1 MAEAQDIPLQ
11 TLSRRGDY
19 STGASTIAISRAISK
34 VDDNIPV
41 GSETG
46 QGGSSSSPEHEGLSL
61 PPVDKGF
68 AAWSFVAAAF
78 MLETLVWGFGFT
90 YGVFQEYFLRHRT
103 FGDASE
109 AAIGAAGT
117 VALAIEYFEVLLVIL
132 ITQQWPHRTRLMMWC
147 SLALCCGSLLLASF
161 ATKVSHLI
169 LLQGILFG
177 IGGGGLYA
185 PVIIY
190 I

>member
-11 TLSRRGDY
+11 TLSRRGDH

-46 QGGSSSSPEHEGLSL
+46 QGGLSSSPEHEGLSL

-90 YGVFQEYFLRHRT
+90 YAPKF
-103 FGDASE
+103 
-109 AAIGAAGT
+109 
-117 VALAIEYFEVLLVIL
+117 
-132 ITQQWPHRTRLMMWC
+132 P
-147 SLALCCGSLLLASF
+147 
-161 ATKVSHLI
+161 
-169 LLQGILFG
+169 ILFSSTVSF
-177 IGGGGLYA
+177 IS
-185 PVIIY
+185 
-190 I
+190 